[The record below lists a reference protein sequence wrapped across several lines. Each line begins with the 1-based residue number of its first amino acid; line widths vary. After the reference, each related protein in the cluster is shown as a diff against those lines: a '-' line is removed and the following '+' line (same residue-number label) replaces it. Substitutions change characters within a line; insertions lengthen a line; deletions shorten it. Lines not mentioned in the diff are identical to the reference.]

1 LQHPEGTLTETGLR
15 ENISVGVQYIES
27 WLRGVGCV
35 PLYNLMEDAA
45 TAEISRAQLWQW
57 IRHGA
62 ALEDGRTV
70 TPELFRA
77 TLSEEMKK
85 VSEEV
90 GQERFTSGKYSQARA
105 LFEGLS
111 TASHFE
117 EFLTLPAYEQ
127 LITTQASN

>member
-1 LQHPEGTLTETGLR
+1 
-15 ENISVGVQYIES
+15 
-27 WLRGVGCV
+27 
-35 PLYNLMEDAA
+35 MEDAA

-70 TPELFRA
+70 TPELFRE
-77 TLSEEMKK
+77 TLTEEMAK
-85 VSEEV
+85 VSQEV

-105 LFEGLS
+105 LFEDLS

-127 LITTQASN
+127 LITTPASN